1 MPLEVADCF
10 LWNSPKFISKKTIFP
25 NSLPF
30 YFLFESLSLCRI
42 FAHERAKTFKPFFG
56 YSIVKHLKNEKER
69 QLLSLFRE
77 LLRYRSKNKFEFS
90 KIKTR

>member
-10 LWNSPKFISKKTIFP
+10 LWNSPKFLSKKTIFP

-30 YFLFESLSLCRI
+30 LFLFESLARRRI
-42 FAHERAKTFKPFFG
+42 FALNRAKTFKPFFG

-69 QLLSLFRE
+69 QLSSLF
-77 LLRYRSKNKFEFS
+77 
-90 KIKTR
+90 

>member
-1 MPLEVADCF
+1 MKKAEIRADGDTEMPLDVADCF

-30 YFLFESLSLCRI
+30 SFCLKASLAAASSRTTRQN
-42 FAHERAKTFKPFFG
+42 FQTNFG

-69 QLLSLFRE
+69 
-77 LLRYRSKNKFEFS
+77 
-90 KIKTR
+90 

>member
-10 LWNSPKFISKKTIFP
+10 LWNSPKFISKKTIYP

-30 YFLFESLSLCRI
+30 FICLKASLVAASS
-42 FAHERAKTFKPFFG
+42 RAPRQNFQTNFG

-69 QLLSLFRE
+69 
-77 LLRYRSKNKFEFS
+77 
-90 KIKTR
+90 